1 MRQRQ
6 LEILLERVRP
16 FPNPKADLEQYAL
29 PAPAAAALLHFAHLR
44 GEMRGTVY
52 DLGCG
57 TGILAIGA
65 RLLGARRVVGVDR
78 DPGALAVARE
88 NGSAL
93 GADVEWLEAD
103 VTTLDPATH
112 RADIV
117 LMNPPFGAQ
126 HKGADRPFLR
136 KALELAP
143 VVYGFGNRG
152 SEEFVKRFISP
163 ACLTAT
169 MVLDVPLK
177 RTFAWHRKEAR
188 PQAIEL
194 YRMER

>member
-1 MRQRQ
+1 MRQKQ

-16 FPNPKADLEQYAL
+16 FPSPRADLEQYAL
-29 PAPAAAALLHFAHLR
+29 PAPAAAALLHFAR
-44 GEMRGTVY
+44 MRGDLSGTAY

-65 RLLGARRVVGVDR
+65 ALFGARRVVGVDR
-78 DPGALAVARE
+78 DPGALAAARE
-88 NGSAL
+88 NAADL
-93 GADVEWLEAD
+93 GAEVEWLDAD
-103 VTTLDPATH
+103 VASLDPETH
-112 RADIV
+112 RADTV

-126 HKGADRPFLR
+126 RRGADRPFLR

-163 ACLTAT
+163 ARLTAT
-169 MVLDVPLK
+169 MVLDVPMK
-177 RTFAWHRKEAR
+177 RTFAWHREESKR
-188 PQAIEL
+188 QPVEL

>member
-1 MRQRQ
+1 MRQKQ

-16 FPNPKADLEQYAL
+16 FPSPRADLEQYAL
-29 PAPAAAALLHFAHLR
+29 PAPAAAALLHFAR
-44 GEMRGTVY
+44 MRGDLSGTVC

-65 RLLGARRVVGVDR
+65 ALLGARRVVGVDR
-78 DPGALAVARE
+78 DPAVLEVARE
-88 NGSAL
+88 NAAGL
-93 GADVEWLEAD
+93 GAAVEWLEAD
-103 VTTLDPATH
+103 VASLDPGF
-112 RADIV
+112 RADTV

-126 HKGADRPFLR
+126 RRGADRPFLR

-143 VVYGFGNRG
+143 VAYGFGNRG

-163 ACLTAT
+163 ARLTAT
-169 MVLDVPLK
+169 MTLDVPMK
-177 RTFAWHRKEAR
+177 RTFAWHSKESR
-188 PQAIEL
+188 EQAMEL

>member
-16 FPNPKADLEQYAL
+16 FPSPRAELEQYAL
-29 PAPAAAALLHFAHLR
+29 PAPAAAALLHFASLR
-44 GEMRGTVY
+44 GDLAGTVY

-65 RLLGARRVVGVDR
+65 ALLGAPRVVGVDR
-78 DPGALAVARE
+78 DREALAVARE
-88 NGSAL
+88 NAAAL
-93 GADVEWLEAD
+93 GAGVEWLDAD
-103 VTTLDPATH
+103 VASLDPAAH
-112 RADIV
+112 RADVV

-126 HKGADRPFLR
+126 RKGADRPFLR

-143 VVYGFGNRG
+143 VAYGFGNRG

-163 ACLTAT
+163 ARLTAT

-177 RTFAWHRKEAR
+177 RTFPWHRKESR
-188 PQAIEL
+188 EQAIEL

>member
-16 FPNPKADLEQYAL
+16 FPSPKAEMEQYSL
-29 PAPAAAALLHFAHLR
+29 PAPAAAALLHF
-44 GEMRGTVY
+44 

-65 RLLGARRVVGVDR
+65 KLLGARRAVGVDR
-78 DPGALAVARE
+78 DREALAVARE
-88 NGSAL
+88 NAGAL
-93 GADVEWLEAD
+93 GVEVEWVEAD
-103 VTTLDPATH
+103 VAALDPAAH
-112 RADIV
+112 RADTV

-126 HKGADRPFLR
+126 RRGADRPFLR
-136 KALELAP
+136 LALKLAP
-143 VVYGFGNRG
+143 VAYGFGNRG

-163 ACLTAT
+163 ARLTAT
-169 MVLDVPLK
+169 MSIDIPLK
-177 RTFAWHRKEAR
+177 RSFAWHREESR
-188 PQAIEL
+188 DQRIEL

>member
-16 FPNPKADLEQYAL
+16 FPSPKAEMEQYAL
-29 PAPAAAALLHFAHLR
+29 PAPAAAALLHFAALR
-44 GEMRGTVY
+44 GELSGTVY

-65 RLLGARRVVGVDR
+65 KLLGARRAVGVER
-78 DPGALAVARE
+78 DPGALDVARE
-88 NGSAL
+88 NAREL
-93 GADVEWLEAD
+93 GAEVEWIEAD
-103 VTTLDPATH
+103 VASLDPALH
-112 RADIV
+112 KADTV

-126 HKGADRPFLR
+126 VRGAGRPFLR

-143 VVYGFGNRG
+143 VAYGFGNRG

-163 ACLTAT
+163 ARLTAT
-169 MVLDVPLK
+169 MVLDAPMR
-177 RTFAWHRKEAR
+177 RTFPWHRKKAR
-188 PQAIEL
+188 PQAMEL

>member
-16 FPNPKADLEQYAL
+16 FPSPKAEMEQYSL

-44 GEMRGTVY
+44 GELRGAVY

-65 RLLGARRVVGVDR
+65 GLLGARRAVGVDR
-78 DPGALAVARE
+78 DPEALAVARE
-88 NGSAL
+88 NAGAL
-93 GADVEWLEAD
+93 GAGVEWVEAD
-103 VTTLDPATH
+103 VASLDPAAH
-112 RADIV
+112 RADTV

-126 HKGADRPFLR
+126 VKGADRPFLR

-143 VVYGFGNRG
+143 VAYGFGNRG
-152 SEEFVKRFISP
+152 SAEFVKRFISP
-163 ACLTAT
+163 ARLTAT
-169 MVLDVPLK
+169 MSLDIPLK
-177 RTFAWHRKEAR
+177 RTFSWHRKVVRAQE
-188 PQAIEL
+188 IEL